1 MLKAMMIRAALDCWN
16 ALDLE
21 AAAGA
26 VLPCCGSR
34 AWAMELARR
43 RPLEDERGLLAASDE
58 IWRGLAEA
66 DWREAF
72 DSHPRIG
79 ERTSQASASAQSL
92 AWSTDEQSAAMAAEA
107 SEKVALQAANARYEE
122 RFGRIFLICARGLT
136 TAEILV
142 QLERRLANTPGAEI
156 REAAAEQAR
165 ITALRLRAWLRGE

>member
-66 DWREAF
+66 DWRGVGAVARLV
-72 DSHPRIG
+72 DRRA
-79 ERTSQASASAQSL
+79 ER
-92 AWSTDEQSAAMAAEA
+92 
-107 SEKVALQAANARYEE
+107 
-122 RFGRIFLICARGLT
+122 GHGC
-136 TAEILV
+136 
-142 QLERRLANTPGAEI
+142 
-156 REAAAEQAR
+156 
-165 ITALRLRAWLRGE
+165 RGE

>member
-1 MLKAMMIRAALDCWN
+1 
-16 ALDLE
+16 
-21 AAAGA
+21 
-26 VLPCCGSR
+26 
-34 AWAMELARR
+34 
-43 RPLEDERGLLAASDE
+43 
-58 IWRGLAEA
+58 
-66 DWREAF
+66 
-72 DSHPRIG
+72 
-79 ERTSQASASAQSL
+79 
-92 AWSTDEQSAAMAAEA
+92 MAAEA